1 MQEIKVLGINKT
13 LFKYSIINFKSRYLL
28 KKFFLLIVPI
38 KISIFNYSQLFL
50 WYSVANRA
58 YYDIDMNYFSMRTE
72 LPKTTISLSTKNT
85 RYNLYSVEE
94 SLRWYNIDLT
104 CFLIR
109 FEVTVWQLGKE
120 VCHVIRCSSHWD
132 RSPQNE
138 LRDKQTSGMTLAL
151 AYMLYYLSTM

>member
-1 MQEIKVLGINKT
+1 VQEIKVLGINKT

-28 KKFFLLIVPI
+28 KNFFLLIVPI

-72 LPKTTISLSTKNT
+72 LPKTTISLTTKNT

-94 SLRWYNIDLT
+94 SLR
-104 CFLIR
+104 
-109 FEVTVWQLGKE
+109 
-120 VCHVIRCSSHWD
+120 
-132 RSPQNE
+132 
-138 LRDKQTSGMTLAL
+138 
-151 AYMLYYLSTM
+151 